1 MSDTF
6 STASWP
12 TEPRPV
18 DEVPPLEEPDTP
30 NTEPDEVKRV
40 PLTGVH
46 VLEQGETPAVVA
58 RRLFGRPSMAREIV
72 AANPGVQWRPGSK
85 IQLPEAN

>member
-1 MSDTF
+1 MTDSA
-6 STASWP
+6 STASRP

-30 NTEPDEVKRV
+30 NTDPDEVKRV

-46 VLEQGETPAVVA
+46 VLEKGDTPAGLA
-58 RRLFGRPSMAREIV
+58 RRLFGRGSLGRDIV

-85 IQLPEAN
+85 IKLPEVN